1 MKNMRGSHVSAICTA
16 NFRKFELQF
25 ASSRHKNSRE
35 ILEWKRSEE
44 VKSSYNKLFTDE
56 QLIED
61 ITLSAFPSLDSV
73 TEERYNNMYVY
84 TASVCDIILNPD
96 YSTLDV
102 SKKALE
108 LRIKRF
114 KVFIEFIIL
123 FKKQNY

>member
-1 MKNMRGSHVSAICTA
+1 MKKKA
-16 NFRKFELQF
+16 
-25 ASSRHKNSRE
+25 
-35 ILEWKRSEE
+35 
-44 VKSSYNKLFTDE
+44 
-56 QLIED
+56 IED
-61 ITLSAFPSLDSV
+61 ITMLAFPSLDSA
-73 TEERYNNMYVY
+73 TEERYNNIYVY

-123 FKKQNY
+123 FKNQNY